1 MPRGVDD
8 LEWWADTYAWG
19 HPEAVGRLTLE
30 QYEWFP
36 RVHTARANAARK
48 LAKHEK
54 PQSEG

>member
-19 HPEAVGRLTLE
+19 TPWNVGRLTLE

-36 RVHTARANAARK
+36 RVHAARHNAARK
-48 LAKHEK
+48 MAQQEQRKK
-54 PQSEG
+54 G